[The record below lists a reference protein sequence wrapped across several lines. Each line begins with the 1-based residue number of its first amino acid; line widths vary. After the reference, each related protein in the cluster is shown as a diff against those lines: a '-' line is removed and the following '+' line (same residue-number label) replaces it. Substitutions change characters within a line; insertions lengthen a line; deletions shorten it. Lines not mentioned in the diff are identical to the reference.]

1 MDDLISRAKRWHAQ
15 DPDEVTRTELAE
27 LIARL
32 EAGDASVEKDLE
44 SRFSGPLE
52 FGTAGLRGVIGA
64 GESRMNRAVVL
75 RTALGLGRYL
85 LELDEAGA
93 RARGVVVGYDGRR
106 LSREMA
112 EDTSAVMATLGIP
125 TFLSETVVPTP
136 VTAYAVNHLGA
147 AAGVMVT
154 ASHNPPEYNGY
165 KVYWGNGAQ
174 IIPPH
179 DKGIAASIEGAPPAN
194 EVPRLGLPE
203 GRKEGLV
210 RDLPAEVT
218 EAYLAKVRALSVHPV
233 SGGGGGDRD
242 AAIVYTPLHGVGD
255 ILVHAALAAAGFTN
269 VTSVAEQAKPDGE
282 FPTVAFP
289 NPEEKGALDLA
300 YALADE
306 KGADIILA
314 SDPDVDRL
322 AVAVR
327 SPKGTEG
334 GKWAQLTGNQ
344 VGVLLGHDLLT
355 HTTGLDR
362 CILASCVSSPEL
374 GGIAEAMGVHYE
386 ETLTGFKWIANR
398 ALQLKEERGL
408 RMTFGYEEALGYSV
422 GELVRDKDGISAAV
436 AMAELWAGL
445 RAEGKTLFDQLD
457 AIARQYGLWVSGQVS
472 VTLPGKE
479 GLDRIRA
486 IMKSL
491 RDDPPKAIGP
501 LAVVGRADALV
512 GKKWLSEVE
521 SVLPLPPSDV
531 LFYQLE
537 GGSRIVARPS
547 GTEPKIKLYVDVR
560 EGVAEG
566 EAIGIVRQRAL
577 ARLGELKAAVSERV
591 GV

>member
-1 MDDLISRAKRWHAQ
+1 MDDLISRAKRWFAQ

-27 LIARL
+27 LVARL
-32 EAGDASVEKDLE
+32 EAGDESVRKDLE
-44 SRFSGPLE
+44 SRFAGPLE

-85 LELDEAGA
+85 LSLDAAGA
-93 RARGVVVGYDGRR
+93 RERGVVVGYDGRR
-106 LSREMA
+106 LSREFS
-112 EDTSAVMATLGIP
+112 EDTCAVLATLGIP
-125 TFLSETVVPTP
+125 TFLSEVVIPTP
-136 VTAYAVNHLGA
+136 TTAYAVNHLGA
-147 AAGVMVT
+147 IAGVMVT

-179 DKGIAASIEGAPPAN
+179 DTGIAAAIETAPPAN

-203 GRKEGLV
+203 ARKEGLA

-218 EAYLAKVRALSVHPV
+218 SAYLAGVRALSVRT
-233 SGGGGGDRD
+233 GGERG
-242 AAIVYTPLHGVGD
+242 APIVYTPLHGVGD
-255 ILVHAALAAAGFTN
+255 ILVHAAMSAAGFTH
-269 VTSVAEQAKPDGE
+269 VTSVALQAQPDGE

-300 YALADE
+300 YALADRE
-306 KGADIILA
+306 KADLILA

-322 AVAVR
+322 AVALR
-327 SPKGTEG
+327 NEG
-334 GKWAQLTGNQ
+334 GKFVQLTGNQ

-355 HTTGLDR
+355 HSTGQDR

-398 ALQLKEERGL
+398 ALQLKDERNL

-445 RAEGKTLFDQLD
+445 RAEGRTLLDQLD
-457 AIARQYGLWVSGQVS
+457 AIAREYGLWVSGQVA

-479 GLDRIRA
+479 GLDRIRG

-491 RDDPPKAIGP
+491 RDDPPKKIGP
-501 LAVVGRADALV
+501 LAVVGRSDASI
-512 GKKWLSEVE
+512 GKRWLGEVE

-566 EAIGIVRQRAL
+566 EAIGIVRKRAL
-577 ARLGELKAAVSERV
+577 DRLGELKAAVSARV